1 MTHTSAPVHL
11 SFRPAEAVQRVLDT
25 SRRVQQP
32 QSSADLVSLAMGEP
46 NFDTPAQVVA
56 AAAEALA
63 AGHTHYAPAVGAKAL
78 RQALAERL
86 RLLTAEEVSSDD
98 ILVTHGGTAG
108 LAAVILAVVN
118 PGDRVVVPDPT
129 YSLYA
134 DLVSMAGGVLV
145 PVPLAADLHWDLEAL
160 SSALVDAKL
169 FVFCNPSNPTGIV
182 HSRAELAALA
192 QMVDGTDTLVLS
204 DEAYSDLVY
213 TPEPFTSALEV
224 AGLEGRTIYCQTF
237 SKSYAMTG
245 WRVGYLWG
253 PGDVIAAAARV
264 HGTFNGSVNTAN
276 QIAALTALQTCAPD
290 IARMHQ
296 AYARRRQLMVDGL
309 SGIEGLSVGT
319 PEGAFYVFPKYEGTL
334 NSEQMVA
341 HLRDHGVAVRPG
353 GEFGESG
360 EYHLRLSYA
369 ASEEAITEGVKR
381 IAAGFAALRPDSGS

>member
-1 MTHTSAPVHL
+1 MTHTSAPVHP
-11 SFRPAEAVQRVLDT
+11 SFRPAEAVQRVVDT

>member
-1 MTHTSAPVHL
+1 MTHTSAPVHP

-160 SSALVDAKL
+160 SSALADAKL